1 MGGGDGMT
9 RQHGIVSDTYDK
21 LLLDSGAVFTDF
33 VSFASPGTLL
43 GATRGGSVFK
53 RVPKYAITKYEGI
66 PGQVKGE
73 KHLTGVEAS
82 LEVTMIAF
90 DEGNLA
96 LAIPNSAVSSLDANH
111 YEITEETWDAA
122 AVHSLTNVALI
133 AQLSG
138 SSKAVAIIL
147 DNPIAEKDL
156 NFSFKDKSEASSKWI
171 FSAYYDE
178 AVNFDSPPWRIY
190 WPK

>member
-1 MGGGDGMT
+1 MSE
-9 RQHGIVSDTYDK
+9 RQHGIASDTYEK
-21 LLLDSGAVFTDF
+21 LLLDSGAIYTNF

-53 RVPKYAITKYEGI
+53 RTPKYKLTKYEGI
-66 PGQVKGE
+66 PGNVKGE
-73 KHLTGVEAS
+73 KHLTGVDVTLEAT
-82 LEVTMIAF
+82 LITF
-90 DEGNLA
+90 DKDNLA
-96 LAIPNSAVSSLDANH
+96 LAIPNAAVTSLDANH
-111 YEITEETWDAA
+111 WKITEETWDAA
-122 AVHSLTNVALI
+122 AVHTLTNIAII

-171 FSAYYDE
+171 FKAYYDE
-178 AVNFDSPPWRIY
+178 AVGFDSPPWRIY
-190 WPK
+190 FPK